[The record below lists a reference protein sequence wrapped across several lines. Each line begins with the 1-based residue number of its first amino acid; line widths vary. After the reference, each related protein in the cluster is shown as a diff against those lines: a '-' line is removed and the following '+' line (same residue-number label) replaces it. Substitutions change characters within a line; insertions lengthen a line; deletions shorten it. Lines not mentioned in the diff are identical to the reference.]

1 MTKSDGSATIALIA
15 SDVGVSV
22 TTVSKVLNGRSDVA
36 ARTRALVE
44 ASLQRHGYRRRS
56 RRPPA
61 VTGHVDLVFHEFD
74 TAWCM
79 EVIRGVEE
87 VTSPARVELVISQL
101 GGRHRPPRHWADDV
115 LHRSP
120 LGVLLVLCHPT
131 ESQRRLLIRQRIP
144 FVVLDSDSATAA
156 SVPTVGSN
164 NFDGGLLATRH
175 LIDLGHRRIAVISG
189 PSDVLCSRAR
199 VAGFR
204 SAHDEA
210 GLPLLPHLVRYGA
223 FTGQAGYEHGMQLL
237 AAPDRPTAVFAGSD
251 TQAMGVIRAARRLGL
266 QVPADVSIVGYDNVP
281 MAAWAATPLTTV
293 DQHVAD
299 MGGAAARMLLDLARG
314 VDVPMTRVDL
324 VTELIVRETTAPP
337 PPLPAAAPSSAAPPQ
352 PPAPALSPAPVSP
365 SPPPVSPSPSPS
377 PFA

>member
-61 VTGHVDLVFHEFD
+61 VTGHLDLVFHEFD

-79 EVIRGVEE
+79 EVIRGVEA
-87 VTSPARVELVISQL
+87 VTSPSRVELMISQL
-101 GGRHRPPRHWADDV
+101 GGKHRPPRHWADDV
-115 LHRSP
+115 LQRSP

-131 ESQRRLLIRQRIP
+131 ESQRRLLLRQRIP
-144 FVVLDSDSATAA
+144 FVVLDTDSATAS

-164 NFDGGLLATRH
+164 NFNGGLLATRH
-175 LIDLGHRRIAVISG
+175 LIDLGHRRIAVVSG

-199 VAGFR
+199 IAGYR
-204 SAHDEA
+204 SAHDDA
-210 GLPLLPHLVRYGA
+210 GLPVDPALVRYGA
-223 FTGQAGYEHGMQLL
+223 FTGHTGYDIGLELL
-237 AAPDRPTAVFAGSD
+237 ASPDRPTAVFAGSD

-281 MAAWAATPLTTV
+281 MAAWAASALTTV

-299 MGGAAARMLLDLARG
+299 MAGTAARMLLDLARG

-324 VTELIVRETTAPP
+324 VTELVIRETTAPP
-337 PPLPAAAPSSAAPPQ
+337 ASPS
-352 PPAPALSPAPVSP
+352 PPAPPSPSAAPVSP
-365 SPPPVSPSPSPS
+365 VAPLSPAALPSPAAPPS
-377 PFA
+377 PFV